1 MIRVLLV
8 DDHPVVR
15 TGYKRLL
22 EQAGD
27 IVVVADV
34 GDGGAACAAFDA
46 TAPDVT
52 VTDLS
57 MRPVGGLELIG
68 RLLVKAPA
76 ARVLVFSM
84 HDGAVLLRRA
94 LEAGARGFV
103 TKASSPECL
112 VDAVRAIAAGR
123 RYVGADLIAASPAVD
138 DFEVEQ
144 LRALSGREFEVLR
157 LLAQGD
163 TVNQCAEVLGLSPKT
178 VANHQTTI
186 REKLGVSTSAL
197 LVHLAIRH
205 GIVPVRQP
213 GVSPCTV
220 GTA

>member
-1 MIRVLLV
+1 M
-8 DDHPVVR
+8 R
-15 TGYKRLL
+15 TAYTRLL
-22 EQAGD
+22 HQAGD
-27 IVVVADV
+27 SAVAADV
-34 GDGGAACAAFDA
+34 GDGIAACSAFDA

-57 MRPVGGLELIG
+57 MTPVGGLELIG
-68 RLLVKAPA
+68 RLLERAPA

-112 VDAVRAIAAGR
+112 VDAVREVAAGR
-123 RYVGADLIAASPAVD
+123 RYIGSELTGNSPAIA

-157 LLAQGD
+157 LLANGD

-178 VANHQTTI
+178 IANLQTTI
-186 REKLGVSTSAL
+186 REKLGVTTSAL

-205 GIVPVRQP
+205 GIVPVR
-213 GVSPCTV
+213 
-220 GTA
+220 